1 MKRLYVII
9 LILSFFIF
17 YNNSGLSAEED
28 VKTKI
33 EARLQELKR
42 QVLQEQV
49 MLRALNEKLMQ
60 ENEEL
65 RTRHRLP
72 EETAVPP
79 KERVVYQAS
88 PEQRKQIQEL
98 EKKIAELNKSL
109 SAKEEETG
117 SLHKQLVDLSDQR
130 QGLEQKVNVLNK
142 LLEDK
147 EKESAQKEQE
157 IPNLK
162 QITDNA
168 IKRVQELEQKLSE
181 IDKSVQ
187 AKQQKELSSTQG
199 MRQTNKNLS
208 VENTQLKLALQE
220 ARQENTKLSQE
231 AEALRSQL
239 GIRPKGKIVYTVDP
253 GQQERIQDLEKN
265 LVDLNNA
272 LQAKTQEINQK
283 DEEISNLR
291 QAVDYTYQRLD
302 NILMETPR

>member
-9 LILSFFIF
+9 LILSSFIF

-72 EETAVPP
+72 EETAVSV
-79 KERVVYQAS
+79 KERVVYQV
-88 PEQRKQIQEL
+88 QEL

-109 SAKEEETG
+109 SAKEEEMG

-147 EKESAQKEQE
+147 EKESAQKELSFTQE
-157 IPNLK
+157 
-162 QITDNA
+162 
-168 IKRVQELEQKLSE
+168 
-181 IDKSVQ
+181 
-187 AKQQKELSSTQG
+187 

-208 VENTQLKLALQE
+208 VENTQLELALQE
-220 ARQENTKLSQE
+220 AQQENTKLNQE
-231 AEALRSQL
+231 TEALRSQMS
-239 GIRPKGKIVYTVDP
+239 IKPNEKIVYAVDSE
-253 GQQERIQDLEKN
+253 QQKRIQDLEKN
-265 LVDLNNA
+265 LADLNNA

-283 DEEISNLR
+283 DEEISNLK
-291 QAVDYTYQRLD
+291 QAIDYTYQRLN